1 MIKIDAEQAM
11 DYSINYEG
19 KQAEQSILDDTPRA
33 QLIQKRQVGEAPALW
48 INKLIHGDNLPV
60 LKTLYDDDT
69 IRGQVR
75 LVYIDPP
82 FATAQT
88 FEARSYWYKPEL
100 THINGQYAYQDSLGD
115 AEYIEFLRKRLVF
128 LRELLAADGSIY
140 VHLDSNMAFAIKTIM
155 DEIFQPRNF
164 RAWITRKKCNP
175 KNYTRNVYGNI
186 SDYILFYTKSDT
198 YIWHR
203 PYEKWD
209 EARIRREYPK
219 VETATGRRY
228 KLVPIHAPGVRRGK
242 TGEAWRGML
251 PPEGKHWQYTPDKL
265 EEFEQRGEIYW
276 SPTGNPRR
284 KVYFDQSQ
292 GVPLQDIW
300 LNFRDAHNQMIEV
313 TGYPTEKNLDLLR
326 LLVSTSSNED
336 DIVLDCFCGSGTTL
350 VAAADLG
357 RRWIGIDE
365 SDFAC
370 SIAEARFM
378 KFIQPEPE
386 MLQGRFNLEDEST
399 RQQRSYF
406 SFQLLEAG
414 KLPDRPEVDVP
425 RKVIR
430 G

>member
-1 MIKIDAEQAM
+1 M
-11 DYSINYEG
+11 DYSISYDG
-19 KQAEQSILDDTPRA
+19 KQPEESILNDTTRVQLA
-33 QLIQKRQVGEAPALW
+33 QKCQIGEPSAQW
-48 INKLIHGDNLPV
+48 SNKLIYGNNLSI

-69 IRGQVR
+69 IRGQIR
-75 LVYIDPP
+75 LIYIDPP
-82 FATAQT
+82 FATSQT

-100 THINGQYAYQDSLGD
+100 AHINGQYAYEDSLGG

-128 LRELLAADGSIY
+128 LRELLTRDGSIY
-140 VHLDSNMAFAIKTIM
+140 VHLDDNMAFAIKTIM
-155 DEIFQPRNF
+155 DEVFQPKNF

-186 SDYILFYTKSDT
+186 SDYILFYSKSDT
-198 YIWHR
+198 YVWYR

-209 EARIRREYPK
+209 EKGIRREYPK
-219 VETATGRRY
+219 VETTTGRRY
-228 KLVPIHAPGVRRGK
+228 KLVPIHAPGVRHGK
-242 TGEAWRGML
+242 TGELWRGMM
-251 PPEGKHWQYTPDKL
+251 PPEGKHWQYIPDKL
-265 EEFEQRGEIYW
+265 EEFEKHGEIYW

-350 VAAADLG
+350 VAAADLR

-370 SIAEARFM
+370 SIAAERLA
-378 KFIQPEPE
+378 KFTQLKTKI
-386 MLQGRFNLEDEST
+386 LQRRFNLEDESMK
-399 RQQRSYF
+399 QQRSYF
-406 SFQLLEAG
+406 SFQLIEAN
-414 KLPDRPEVDVP
+414 KLSDQLKATTP